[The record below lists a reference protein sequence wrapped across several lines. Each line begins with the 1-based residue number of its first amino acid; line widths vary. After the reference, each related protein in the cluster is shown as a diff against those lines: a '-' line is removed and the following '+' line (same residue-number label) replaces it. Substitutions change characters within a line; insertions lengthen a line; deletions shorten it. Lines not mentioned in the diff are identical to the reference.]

1 MITINE
7 FKEIFDSL
15 DATNEPEIALEFE
28 NESYILVK
36 HIDKLTFGKDN
47 TNEVY
52 EFKDLNHLW
61 SGDVNGFKLRDNW
74 DRIKDILLDLTF
86 SIKERKQGG
95 YEK

>member
-1 MITINE
+1 MITFIE

-36 HIDKLTFGKDN
+36 HIDKLTFGKNN

-61 SGDVNGFKLRDNW
+61 SSDVNGFKLRDNW
-74 DRIKDILLDLTF
+74 YRIEDIFLDLTF
-86 SIKERKQGG
+86 SVKERK
-95 YEK
+95 

>member
-1 MITINE
+1 MITFYE

-36 HIDKLTFGKDN
+36 HIDKLTFGKSN

-61 SGDVNGFKLRDNW
+61 FGDANGFKLRDNW
-74 DRIKDILLDLTF
+74 DRIEDIFLDLTF
-86 SIKERKQGG
+86 SVKERKQ
-95 YEK
+95 